1 MNTYNRANEAL
12 RHDLSAYAYAL
23 HSILTSLPRARE
35 LCDSVVKETRLAQ
48 ALLAFANI
56 PYGVELSQIAFH
68 LTNLWPYRERAFA
81 QTVGFRDEI
90 EEAQQ
95 QREEALRAVR
105 ILQRYSNDSLLAE
118 VSRCFTTIA
127 TYLTEEER
135 LLNECHQRIQP
146 HASNME
152 ITRKRLYLLVAAVDA
167 RMPPSEEKPKILN
180 AYSEA
185 LDLLRDWEGG
195 VPLDQQG
202 ADVLDRCLQML
213 GEAGKDVFEEFN
225 AGANTDTVVEG
236 EAVL

>member
-23 HSILTSLPRARE
+23 HSILTALPRARE
-35 LCDSVVKETRLAQ
+35 LCDFVVKETRLAQ

-56 PYGVELSQIAFH
+56 PHGTELSQIAFH

-81 QTVGFRDEI
+81 QTIGFRDEI
-90 EEAQQ
+90 EEAQK

-105 ILQRYSNDSLLAE
+105 ILQRYSNDSLLTE
-118 VSRCFTTIA
+118 VSHCFTTIG

-135 LLNECHQRIQP
+135 LLQECHQRIQP

-152 ITRKRLYLLVAAVDA
+152 LTRKRLNLLVAAVDA
-167 RMPPSEEKPKILN
+167 RMPMSEEKPKILN

-185 LDLLRDWEGG
+185 MGMLRDWEGG

-202 ADVLDRCLQML
+202 ADVLDRCLRML
-213 GEAGKDVFEEFN
+213 GEAGKDIFEEIN
-225 AGANTDTVVEG
+225 AGHTSDTVVEG